1 MGKKKAGLQVERQTF
16 LQQRL
21 ELIKE
26 RHRLLFLQGRVF
38 VGLAGRAHEVVT
50 VTKMS
55 DENDD
60 SFYDEEEEEL
70 QELDQIIESEV

>member
-1 MGKKKAGLQVERQTF
+1 M
-16 LQQRL
+16 
-21 ELIKE
+21 
-26 RHRLLFLQGRVF
+26 
-38 VGLAGRAHEVVT
+38 T